1 MKEPLLEVRDL
12 KTFFYTWRGIIRA
25 VNGVSLTVHRR
36 EIFGIVGE
44 TGAGKSVTALSILK
58 LVPPPGYIAG
68 GKIFFEGE
76 EILGKNEKE
85 MQRIRGNKIG
95 MIFQDPLK
103 ALNPVIKVG
112 EQVAE
117 TLIIHRNI
125 NKFSAL
131 NTAISLLKV
140 LGIPDP
146 EEVAKKYPYELS
158 GGMRQRVQIAA
169 ALACRPSLLIADE
182 PTSSVDPPIQLQILR
197 VLKEIREKYN
207 TAILLITHNLGVAFE
222 ICDRIAVMY
231 KGEIVEETNASE
243 FFENPLH
250 PYSKLLIN
258 AAFEINSGRCKWS
271 EKTYKHSNHYACKF
285 YERCPDKIKPCKNLP
300 PENIKVN
307 KDHVV
312 KCHLYSA
319 YSKKK

>member
-1 MKEPLLEVRDL
+1 
-12 KTFFYTWRGIIRA
+12 
-25 VNGVSLTVHRR
+25 
-36 EIFGIVGE
+36 
-44 TGAGKSVTALSILK
+44 
-58 LVPPPGYIAG
+58 
-68 GKIFFEGE
+68 
-76 EILGKNEKE
+76 
-85 MQRIRGNKIG
+85 
-95 MIFQDPLK
+95 
-103 ALNPVIKVG
+103 
-112 EQVAE
+112 
-117 TLIIHRNI
+117 
-125 NKFSAL
+125 
-131 NTAISLLKV
+131 
-140 LGIPDP
+140 
-146 EEVAKKYPYELS
+146 
-158 GGMRQRVQIAA
+158 
-169 ALACRPSLLIADE
+169 
-182 PTSSVDPPIQLQILR
+182 